1 MVSNQFATDTI
12 VQRKYSPSTNS
23 IRHNWSH
30 LPSWTFSFHYSP
42 DFSSILFSVS
52 DFTLLNPPNYF
63 DHKYYSVLGL
73 IFPCLFFV
81 YNLFLADIIKFI
93 ALYTLYVLMTSTFIF
108 LVLTIFLTYIS
119 ICIPIPIPIRIFI
132 SLLCLSTLKI
142 SNHWS
147 NRHITVQNN
156 Y

>member
-1 MVSNQFATDTI
+1 MQSICNIYYCPKENI
-12 VQRKYSPSTNS
+12 V
-23 IRHNWSH
+23 H
-30 LPSWTFSFHYSP
+30 LPTASGTIGHTFLLEPFP
-42 DFSSILFSVS
+42 SITLWIFLLFSVS

-63 DHKYYSVLGL
+63 DHKYYSVLWL

-93 ALYTLYVLMTSTFIF
+93 ALYTLYVRMTSTFIF

-119 ICIPIPIPIRIFI
+119 ICIPIPIPLPVFTP
-132 SLLCLSTLKI
+132 LLCLSTLKI